1 MFDLNWAFP
10 VNSVTSVGFLN
21 VGYRMPNHVFVVK
34 WLERLLEALSV
45 GFSTWLISLPLPCD
59 VMLHH

>member
-21 VGYRMPNHVFVVK
+21 IGYCMPNHVFIGK
-34 WLERLLEALSV
+34 WLERLLRYFPRGGIGS
-45 GFSTWLISLPLPCD
+45 PLGR
-59 VMLHH
+59 